1 MYDGSVF
8 GLLVGGTLG
17 DTDVN
22 VSNNRHDTHEQ
33 DVMMIP

>member
-17 DTDVN
+17 DSDVD
-22 VSNNRHDTHEQ
+22 SGHDTHEE